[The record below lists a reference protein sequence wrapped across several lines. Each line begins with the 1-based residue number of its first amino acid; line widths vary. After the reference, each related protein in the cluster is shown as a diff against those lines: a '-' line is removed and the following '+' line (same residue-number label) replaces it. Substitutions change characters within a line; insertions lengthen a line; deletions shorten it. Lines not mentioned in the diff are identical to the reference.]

1 MPLPFP
7 ERPLLLP
14 VLLLSLLPLLLLL
27 EPLLLLLPEPL
38 LPPEDDEGVGER
50 RRPRG
55 GRRPGLPQR
64 PFRSTVFY

>member
-50 RRPRG
+50 RRPWVAAEEEGIDPRCM
-55 GRRPGLPQR
+55 LLIH
-64 PFRSTVFY
+64 